1 MAMLGKTAGGLFWMF
16 RYLERAENTA
26 RMIDAGLRISL
37 TRSSAAESEWTAILS
52 ATGLSEAYK
61 GLHGAASA
69 SRIIDFLLRDPN
81 NPGSIMAGI
90 EAARTNARVVRTALT
105 REVWE
110 AVNECYMV
118 LKRLLAEPVDDRDLP
133 RVLQVIRQRSAFVRG
148 ALHGTMVRNH
158 MYNFSRI
165 GTFFERADNTARIL
179 DQKYYILL
187 PSVRLVGSAS
197 DNVQWDTILRATST
211 TRAYQTLHEGETDPM
226 AIARFLILDGRLPRS
241 LAFCYGKIGENL
253 GFLAQEYNTRHVCHA
268 LADALCT
275 KFKTDDMGAI
285 FDYGLHEF
293 ISDFLRDSAALGRQ
307 IEIDF
312 RFSE

>member
-1 MAMLGKTAGGLFWMF
+1 MLGKTAGGLFWMF

-52 ATGLSEAYK
+52 STGLAQAYK
-61 GLHGAASA
+61 ANHGAANGPA
-69 SRIIDFLLRDPN
+69 IIDFLLRDPN

-90 EAARTNARVVRTALT
+90 EAARVNARVVRTALT

-118 LKRLLAEPVDDRDLP
+118 LKRLLAQPVEDRDLP
-133 RVLQVIRQRSAFVRG
+133 RVLQIIRQRSAFVRG
-148 ALHGTMVRNH
+148 ALHGSMVRND
-158 MYNFSRI
+158 MYNFGRI

-241 LAFCYGKIGENL
+241 LAFCYRKIGENL
-253 GFLAQEYNTRHVCHA
+253 GFLAEEYNTRHASHA
-268 LADALCT
+268 LSDALCNQ
-275 KFKTDDMGAI
+275 FKNQDMNAI
-285 FDYGLHEF
+285 FEYGLHEF

-307 IEIDF
+307 IEIDY

>member
-1 MAMLGKTAGGLFWMF
+1 MLGKTAGGLFWMF

-26 RMIDAGLRISL
+26 RMVEAGLRISL

-52 ATGLSEAYK
+52 STGLSDAYDA
-61 GLHGAASA
+61 LHAAPDGAE
-69 SRIIDFLLRDPN
+69 IIDFLLRDPR
-81 NPGSIMAGI
+81 NPASILAQI
-90 EAARTNARVVRTALT
+90 DAARVNARVVRTALT

-118 LKRLLAEPVDDRDLP
+118 LKKLLADPVDDRDLP
-133 RVLQVIRQRSAFVRG
+133 RVLQIIRQRSAFVRG
-148 ALHGTMVRNH
+148 ALHGSMVRNDI
-158 MYNFSRI
+158 YNFSRI

-241 LAFCYGKIGENL
+241 LAFCYRKIGENL
-253 GFLAQEYNTRHVCHA
+253 GYLAEEYNARHESHA
-268 LADALCT
+268 LADTLCGR
-275 KFKTDDMGAI
+275 FKTKDMNAI

-293 ISDFLRDSAALGRQ
+293 ISDFLRDSASLGRQ
-307 IEIDF
+307 IEIDY

>member
-1 MAMLGKTAGGLFWMF
+1 MLGKTAGGLFWMF

-52 ATGLSEAYK
+52 STGLSETYAS
-61 GLHGAASA
+61 LHGEPHGAK
-69 SRIIDFLLRDPN
+69 IIDFLLRDPN
-81 NPGSIMAGI
+81 NPASIMAQI
-90 EAARTNARVVRTALT
+90 EAARMNARVVRTALT

-118 LKRLLAEPVDDRDLP
+118 LKRLLSQPVEDRDLP
-133 RVLQVIRQRSAFVRG
+133 RVLQMIRQRSAFVRG
-148 ALHGTMVRNH
+148 AKHGSMVRND
-158 MYNFSRI
+158 MYNFGRI

-241 LAFCYGKIGENL
+241 LAFCYRKIGENL
-253 GFLAQEYNTRHVCHA
+253 GFLAEEYNTRHESHA
-268 LADALCT
+268 LADNLCGR
-275 KFKTDDMGAI
+275 FKSQDMSAI
-285 FDYGLHEF
+285 FEYGLHEF
-293 ISDFLRDSAALGRQ
+293 ISDFLRDSASLGRQ
-307 IEIDF
+307 IEIDY

>member
-1 MAMLGKTAGGLFWMF
+1 MLGKTAGGLFWMF

-52 ATGLSEAYK
+52 STGLKSAYEAV
-61 GLHGAASA
+61 HGAPDGP
-69 SRIIDFLLRDPN
+69 RIIDFLLRDPR
-81 NPGSIMAGI
+81 NPGSVMAGI
-90 EAARTNARVVRTALT
+90 ETARTNARVVRTALT

-118 LKRLLAEPVDDRDLP
+118 LKKLLAEPVDDRDLP
-133 RVLQVIRQRSAFVRG
+133 RVLQIIRQRSAFVRG
-148 ALHGTMVRNH
+148 ALHGSMVRND

-226 AIARFLILDGRLPRS
+226 AIASFLILDGRLPRS
-241 LAFCYGKIGENL
+241 LAFCYRKIGENL
-253 GFLAQEYNTRHVCHA
+253 GFLAEEYNARHDSHA
-268 LADALCT
+268 LADDLCARFRT
-275 KFKTDDMGAI
+275 KDMAAI
-285 FDYGLHEF
+285 FEYGLHEF

-307 IEIDF
+307 IEIDY

>member
-1 MAMLGKTAGGLFWMF
+1 MLGKTAGGLFWMF

-52 ATGLSEAYK
+52 STGLNDSYTA
-61 GLHGAASA
+61 LHGEPSGPA
-69 SRIIDFLLRDPN
+69 IIDFLLRDPN
-81 NPGSIMAGI
+81 NPGSIMAQI
-90 EAARTNARVVRTALT
+90 EAARVNARVVRTALT

-118 LKRLLAEPVDDRDLP
+118 LKKLLAEPVDDRDLP
-133 RVLQVIRQRSAFVRG
+133 RVLQIIRQRSAFVRG
-148 ALHGTMVRNH
+148 ALHGSMVRND

-226 AIARFLILDGRLPRS
+226 AIASFLILDGRLPRS
-241 LAFCYGKIGENL
+241 LAFCYRKIGENL
-253 GFLAQEYNTRHVCHA
+253 GFLAEEYNTRHICHA
-268 LADALCT
+268 LAEDLCARFRT
-275 KFKTDDMGAI
+275 KDMAAI
-285 FDYGLHEF
+285 FEYGLHEF

-307 IEIDF
+307 IEIDY

>member
-1 MAMLGKTAGGLFWMF
+1 MLGKTAGGLFWMF

-37 TRSSAAESEWTAILS
+37 TRSSAAESEWTSILS
-52 ATGLSEAYK
+52 STGLKGAYEAA
-61 GLHGAASA
+61 HGAPDGPK
-69 SRIIDFLLRDPN
+69 IIDFLLRDPN

-90 EAARTNARVVRTALT
+90 EAARMNARVVRTALT

-118 LKRLLAEPVDDRDLP
+118 LKKLLAKPIADRDLP

-148 ALHGTMVRNH
+148 AWHGSMVRND
-158 MYNFSRI
+158 MYNFGRI

-187 PSVRLVGSAS
+187 PSVRLVGSPS

-211 TRAYQTLHEGETDPM
+211 TRAYQTLHDGDIDPR

-253 GFLAQEYNTRHVCHA
+253 GYLQMEYDTRHRCHD
-268 LADALCT
+268 LVDDLC
-275 KFKTDDMGAI
+275 KRFKSHDMNAI

-293 ISDFLRDSAALGRQ
+293 ITDFLRDSTSLGRQ
-307 IEIDF
+307 IEIDY